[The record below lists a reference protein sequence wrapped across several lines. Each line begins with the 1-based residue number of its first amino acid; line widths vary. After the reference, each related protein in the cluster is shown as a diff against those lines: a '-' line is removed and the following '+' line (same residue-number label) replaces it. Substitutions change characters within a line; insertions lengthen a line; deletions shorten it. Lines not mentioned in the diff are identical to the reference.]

1 MKKLFKVT
9 FQITDRGE
17 VWPPAVLEFN
27 EDYKTQLKKHLKKY
41 RHSMDL
47 SPKFKYKILSAVCI
61 GYGFV

>member
-47 SPKFKYKILSAVCI
+47 SPGFKYKILSAVCV